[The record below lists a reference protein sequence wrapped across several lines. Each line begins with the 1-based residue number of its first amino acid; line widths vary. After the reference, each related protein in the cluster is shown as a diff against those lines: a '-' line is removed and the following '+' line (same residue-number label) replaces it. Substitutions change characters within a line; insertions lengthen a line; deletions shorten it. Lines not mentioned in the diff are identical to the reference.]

1 MLQNLYNINIIFNFI
16 PFIFN
21 YTILKIYNY
30 LLIISSNIKM
40 LKINHKSLEKIPKYN
55 FQYSFQLRPKTEL
68 IPLSRDKILSKFT
81 QEDLDSCWEA
91 LSINIIQNYQRGKG
105 TLIKGFGTFTF
116 KGTEINLEG
125 TTNEVFRDKKE
136 RKPIFLVSKEF
147 NENLK
152 TGEYTQQYGI
162 RYFTTK
168 ENKNIPISNINY
180 SEISFSLSMPKEKVF
195 ELIKHLIHYLSE
207 SITKKIFKNKVM
219 PGLGVLILKQNILAV
234 KFNKD
239 FENNIKCK
247 NAKLNKL
254 KSNISLDREI
264 SLNFKKDF
272 NIGNCPDIYNTSES
286 IKATNSLLTECRQDA
301 KRYLLNNYKIGILN
315 ANSFTIS
322 PSNKIFKNKRMN
334 EYFYRNAFFYSNDH
348 SFKLLNDS
356 RRKVLSLSKN
366 KLQKS
371 EKTPR
376 NSHAGQNPLVNLDD
390 MILKT
395 LSYFKGSMIKDSKDL
410 DVNKTGSISKE
421 DAVTMLM
428 KNIPD
433 IKQDLARQ
441 IVDHYFVT
449 DQIDYMRFI
458 ALLIKGS
465 NNCFLKKN
473 YYFDFTKFLISKS
486 IKNYSGNFSFSSKKK
501 NFSFKDIIKKQK
513 DKKIAIIHKADKEV
527 EKNKE
532 IEKQIKKNNEQK
544 EMFFADK
551 QKIIERNKKEI
562 LFITGLIP
570 EIKNK
575 YATFLDQNINSGELI
590 RILNKHD
597 LLYEKEKIDEILRFI
612 EVKDINNFCLR
623 EFINKI
629 QLCKLISTSIDRSE
643 FSVILNQ
650 IKDILYI
657 HGGAKFL
664 FNNDMNKKNT
674 IDSKTFIE
682 LLKDKSSLSVDKL
695 KNAFYYIVK
704 TNRDM
709 NINDYNEY
717 FVQKNLDSNIYE
729 ESYFINMMKKIIDEM
744 EGKFMTPSEYFDY
757 LLSFNIS
764 TQDKVIN
771 KLNWI
776 KYLQLQKFNFN
787 AEELDHF
794 FNWIDYKKD
803 NVIDLE
809 EFETKYQYTIKPLTT
824 MKNSIN
830 KNKLDI
836 EDLAHRMKIDMEEL
850 KELDYQTFLRN
861 LKKIDFTLP
870 ESFIKS
876 IFDEL
881 KQKDK
886 KSGKEYVESKKFL
899 DEINYIKPPQK
910 YQLFTQKYI
919 NTVRN
924 KTTYEDLKEQFEKYD
939 RDSLGRMTKLEF
951 VTAMSHFFPEFND
964 DDHMRFVRIMEV
976 IDKDNKIIYPEL
988 LNFIFY
994 YNVNKMNDHFTKIC
1008 EFLLKKLREEC
1019 DNDVEKLM
1027 YLIETGLYKKAKSL
1041 YKPKPLT
1048 FKQIENFLNKSNIQ
1062 IEKKV
1067 IMQLDLDSDGLF
1079 SYEDLY
1085 SILLRYRDTLYFK
1098 YYNNSNNPS
1107 INLFTKDVISQTKIN
1122 VICEKLLS
1130 YIKLKNITPLG
1141 LFKKF
1146 DKDNNGLI
1154 SNIEFNQGIKELLN
1168 INAALGDPF
1177 FAYLDYYN
1185 MGMIDFDTF
1194 MSRLNYL
1201 NENKLP
1207 ENDRK
1212 EENEIIKE
1220 IQNFILKNQSLSDN
1234 EIFQILDKDCDG
1246 LIKYNDLL
1254 NFIKNNLEMS
1264 EKEISKSKIER
1275 IMMTLSLTKNLQ
1287 IGFNDISEFIKI
1299 CKENKTSSNLTEI
1312 FKITANQ
1319 NLSQKKK
1326 NVNWINDIIVRFGM
1340 YVSEKYESIEEFFY
1354 DCVEPGN
1361 NKCKFSDFMKFHEN
1375 HYDLFNNGFH
1385 LSKDELL
1392 SIFTSLDSQKK
1403 NYLTLVDFQNKL
1415 QYFNFY
1421 KKMHFD
1427 IKDFFQTN
1435 FKNGI
1440 DAFKCFFKDINDKEN
1455 VRCFI
1460 SLKEIFDGFE
1470 SFFPK
1475 KYENNTILKYLHKY
1489 FNITLT
1495 DDEKIKEKEKKK
1507 DTIDFSEF
1515 NYIYFDKSEEN
1526 EVFIN
1531 NFYKDTKLIDNREN
1545 LTIKDNKKYYIE
1557 NNFYYSNGLHKN
1569 KNNPLST
1576 PFDGDPFLK
1585 FIRIINS
1592 SKYDI
1597 NSFFEEAIKENNNN
1611 PIVNKTKFRNIIK
1624 KLNIGLT
1631 NIELDCIV
1639 TKCSKEIGA
1648 DLGEKINLEK
1658 LQNIIKNE
1666 NNYSELSKGIKNVQD
1681 KISEIKALIYKF
1693 YSTPILCF
1701 KILDAEQ
1708 NGKIDFQK
1716 YRNLILDLYSKNEQ
1730 PVPNFA
1736 LIKNTFDTIDL
1747 RKDGMIDYIEWSKSF
1762 SMISGKLDL
1771 AFERYS
1777 NNINDLNIK
1786 NIKKEV
1792 NQLKQWENSDNIIQQ
1807 YFLIHKN
1814 RKLIKNKLMDN
1825 NLIIVKNGNKY
1836 VNSDILILLI
1846 KRMLPNCKLSHMQ
1859 WKMITNIGK
1868 RDNIDNL
1875 VCISEFFKLIEIATK
1890 QNYSKPYNS
1899 NNDFNKI
1906 YYGYF
1911 HSPHKTL
1918 NYSNNMDAKNN
1929 NSLYGN
1935 KTITIT
1941 SRLNSCDKI

>member
-1 MLQNLYNINIIFNFI
+1 
-16 PFIFN
+16 
-21 YTILKIYNY
+21 
-30 LLIISSNIKM
+30 M
-40 LKINHKSLEKIPKYN
+40 LKINHKSLDKNPKYN

-68 IPLSRDKILSKFT
+68 IPLSHDKILSKFT
-81 QEDLDSCWEA
+81 QDDLDSCWQS
-91 LSINIIQNYQRGKG
+91 LSISIIQNYQRGKG

-136 RKPIFLVSKEF
+136 RKPVFLVSKEF

-152 TGEYTQQYGI
+152 TGEYTNEYGI
-162 RYFTTK
+162 RYFNTK
-168 ENKNIPISNINY
+168 ENKNIPISSINY
-180 SEISFSLSMPKEKVF
+180 SEIAFSLSMSKEKVF
-195 ELIKHLIHYLSE
+195 ELIKHLIQYISD
-207 SITKKIFKNKVM
+207 SITKKKFKNKVM

-239 FENNIKCK
+239 FENNIKFK
-247 NAKLNKL
+247 NTKLNLL
-254 KSNISLDREI
+254 KSNLSLDREI
-264 SLNFKKDF
+264 SLNCDKELY
-272 NIGNCPDIYNTSES
+272 IGTCPNIYNTSES
-286 IKATNSLLTECRQDA
+286 IKATNSLVTECKQDA
-301 KRYLLNNYKIGILN
+301 KSYLANNYNIGILN
-315 ANSFTIS
+315 TNSVTLT
-322 PSNKIFKNKRMN
+322 PSNKFSEYKGTND
-334 EYFYRNAFFYSNDH
+334 YFYRNTFFRSKDH
-348 SFKLLNDS
+348 PFKFLNDS
-356 RRKVLSLSKN
+356 RRKILSLSRN
-366 KLQKS
+366 KLLKS

-376 NSHAGQNPLVNLDD
+376 NSQGQNPLLNLDN

-395 LSYFKGSMIKDSKDL
+395 LSYFKGTMIKDCKDL

-421 DAVTMLM
+421 DAITMLM

-433 IKQDLARQ
+433 ITKDLAQQ
-441 IVDHYFVT
+441 IIEHYFVT
-449 DQIDYMRFI
+449 DQIDYMRLI

-465 NNCFLKKN
+465 KNCFLRKK
-473 YYFDFTKFLISKS
+473 YYFNITKYLISKS
-486 IKNYSGNFSFSSKKK
+486 IKNNSSNNSFNNNSFSKKK
-501 NFSFKDIIKKQK
+501 NLNLKNVIKKQK
-513 DKKIAIIHKADKEV
+513 DKKIAIIHEAEKEV

-532 IEKQIKKNNEQK
+532 IEKQIKKDNEQK

-562 LFITGLIP
+562 LFISGLIP
-570 EIKNK
+570 EIKIK

-590 RILNKHD
+590 RILNKYD
-597 LLYEKEKIDEILRFI
+597 LLYEKEKIEEILKFI
-612 EVKDINNFCLR
+612 EVKDINTFCLR

-643 FSVILNQ
+643 FSIILNQ
-650 IKDILYI
+650 IKDIIYI

-674 IDSKTFIE
+674 IDLKTFIK

-704 TNRDM
+704 TSRDM
-709 NINDYNEY
+709 TIDDYNEY
-717 FVQKNLDSNIYE
+717 FVQKNRESNIYE
-729 ESYFINMMKKIIDEM
+729 EPYFIKMMKKIIAEM
-744 EGKFMTPSEYFDY
+744 EGKFMTPSEYFDF

-809 EFETKYQYTIKPLTT
+809 EFVTKYQYTLKPSTI
-824 MKNSIN
+824 MKNIIHN
-830 KNKLDI
+830 NKLDI
-836 EDLAHRMKIDMEEL
+836 EDLAHRMKISIEEL
-850 KELDYQTFLRN
+850 KKLDYQTFLRH
-861 LKKIDFTLP
+861 LQKIDFTLP
-870 ESFIKS
+870 ESFIRS

-886 KSGKEYVESKKFL
+886 ASGKEYVESKKFL
-899 DEINYIKPPQK
+899 DEINYVKPPEK
-910 YQLFTQKYI
+910 YQIFTQKYI
-919 NTVRN
+919 NTVRA
-924 KTTYEDLKEQFEKYD
+924 KITYEDLKEQFEKYD
-939 RDSLGRMTKLEF
+939 HGSLGRMTKLEF
-951 VTAMSHFFPEFND
+951 VTAMSHFFPEYND

-988 LNFIFY
+988 LNSIFY
-994 YNVNKMNDHFTKIC
+994 CNVNKMNDHFTKIC
-1008 EFLLKKLREEC
+1008 EFLLKKLKEEC
-1019 DNDVEKLM
+1019 DNDIEKLM
-1027 YLIETGLYKKAKSL
+1027 YLIETGLYKKTKSL
-1041 YKPKPLT
+1041 NKPKPLS
-1048 FKQIENFLNKSNIQ
+1048 FRQIENFLIKSNIK
-1062 IEKKV
+1062 IDKKV
-1067 IMQLDLDSDGLF
+1067 IMLLDLDSDGLF

-1098 YYNNSNNPS
+1098 YYNNSNNLD
-1107 INLFTKDVISQTKIN
+1107 INLFTKDVLSQAKIN

-1130 YIKLKNITPLG
+1130 YMKLKNITPFG

-1154 SNIEFNQGIKELLN
+1154 SNIEFNQGVKELLN

-1177 FAYLDYYN
+1177 FGYLDYYN
-1185 MGMIDFDTF
+1185 MGMIDFETF
-1194 MSRLNYL
+1194 ISRLNYL
-1201 NENKLP
+1201 NENKMP

-1212 EENEIIKE
+1212 DENEIIKK
-1220 IQNFILKNQSLSDN
+1220 IKKFILKNKSLSDN

-1246 LIKYNDLL
+1246 LINSKDLI
-1254 NFIKNNLEMS
+1254 NFIKDNLEMS
-1264 EKEISKSKIER
+1264 EKELSKSKIER

-1287 IGFNDISEFIKI
+1287 IGFNDITEFIKI
-1299 CKENKTSSNLTEI
+1299 CKENKISSNLTEI

-1326 NVNWINDIIVRFGM
+1326 NVDWINDIIVRFGM
-1340 YVSEKYESIEEFFY
+1340 FVSEKYESIEEFFY

-1361 NKCKFSDFMKFHEN
+1361 NKCTFSDFMKFHEN

-1440 DAFKCFFKDINDKEN
+1440 DAFKCFFKDIDNNEN

-1460 SLKEIFDGFE
+1460 SLKEFLDGFE

-1475 KYENNTILKYLHKY
+1475 KYENNTILKYLNKY
-1489 FNITLT
+1489 FSITLT
-1495 DDEKIKEKEKKK
+1495 NEEQNKDNNNEKKKEKDNGNNNDKGNKK

-1515 NYIYFDKSEEN
+1515 NYIYFDKCEEN

-1531 NFYKDTKLIDNREN
+1531 NFNKDSKLADNREK
-1545 LTIKDNKKYYIE
+1545 LTINNNKKYYIE
-1557 NNFYYSNGLHKN
+1557 NSFYYENELFKN
-1569 KNNPLST
+1569 KNKPLST

-1597 NSFFEEAIKENNNN
+1597 NSFYEEAIKENNNN

-1631 NIELDCIV
+1631 NIEIDCIV
-1639 TKCSKEIGA
+1639 EKCSKEIGT

-1681 KISEIKALIYKF
+1681 KISEIKTLIYKF

-1701 KILDAEQ
+1701 KILDVEQ

-1747 RKDGMIDYIEWSKSF
+1747 RKDGVIDYNEWSKSF

-1771 AFERYS
+1771 AFEKYS
-1777 NNINDLNIK
+1777 NDMNDLKYK
-1786 NIKKEV
+1786 NVKKQI
-1792 NQLKQWENSDNIIQQ
+1792 NQLRQWENSDSIIQQ
-1807 YFLIHKN
+1807 YLLIYKN
-1814 RKLIKNKLMDN
+1814 RKQIKNKLLDN
-1825 NLIIVKNGNKY
+1825 NLVIVKNGNQY
-1836 VNSDILILLI
+1836 VNSDTLILLI
-1846 KRMLPNCKLSHMQ
+1846 KRMLPNCKLSHLQ

-1868 RDNIDNL
+1868 RVNIDNL
-1875 VCISEFFKLIEIATK
+1875 VCISEFFKLIEIAIK
-1890 QNYSKPYNS
+1890 KNYIKPYNS
-1899 NNDFNKI
+1899 SNDFKKI

-1918 NYSNNMDAKNN
+1918 NYSNNTDIKNS
-1929 NSLYGN
+1929 NSLLAN
-1935 KTITIT
+1935 KTLT
-1941 SRLNSCDKI
+1941 SRFNSRDKI

>member
-1 MLQNLYNINIIFNFI
+1 
-16 PFIFN
+16 
-21 YTILKIYNY
+21 
-30 LLIISSNIKM
+30 M
-40 LKINHKSLEKIPKYN
+40 LKINHKSLEKNPKYN
-55 FQYSFQLRPKTEL
+55 FQYSFQLKPKTEL

-81 QEDLDSCWEA
+81 QDELDSCWES

-136 RKPIFLVSKEF
+136 RKPVFLVSKEF

-152 TGEYTQQYGI
+152 TGEYTQEYGI

-168 ENKNIPISNINY
+168 ENKNIPISSINF
-180 SEISFSLSMPKEKVF
+180 SEIAFSLSMSKEKVF
-195 ELIKHLIHYLSE
+195 ELIKHLIQYMSE
-207 SITKKIFKNKVM
+207 SITKKKFKNKVM

-239 FENNIKCK
+239 FENNIKLK
-247 NAKLNKL
+247 NAKLNLL
-254 KSNISLDREI
+254 KSNLSLDREI
-264 SLNFKKDF
+264 SLNYDKELY
-272 NIGNCPDIYNTSES
+272 IGTCPNIYNASES
-286 IKATNSLLTECRQDA
+286 IKATNSLLTECKQDA
-301 KRYLLNNYKIGILN
+301 KSYLANNYNIGILN
-315 ANSFTIS
+315 TNSVTIT
-322 PSNKIFKNKRMN
+322 PSSKISENKGIND
-334 EYFYRNAFFYSNDH
+334 YFYRNTFFRSKDH
-348 SFKLLNDS
+348 PFKFLNDS
-356 RRKVLSLSKN
+356 RRKILSLSRN
-366 KLQKS
+366 KLLKS

-376 NSHAGQNPLVNLDD
+376 SSQGQNPLFNLDD

-421 DAVTMLM
+421 DAITMLM

-433 IKQDLARQ
+433 ITQDLARQ
-441 IVDHYFVT
+441 IVEHYFVT

-465 NNCFLKKN
+465 KNCFLKKK
-473 YYFDFTKFLISKS
+473 YYFNITKYLISKS
-486 IKNYSGNFSFSSKKK
+486 IKNNSGNNSFNNNSFSSKKK
-501 NFSFKDIIKKQK
+501 NLNLKNVIKKQK
-513 DKKIAIIHKADKEV
+513 DKKIAIIHEAEKEV

-532 IEKQIKKNNEQK
+532 IEKQIKKDNEQK

-551 QKIIERNKKEI
+551 QKIIEKNKKEI
-562 LFITGLIP
+562 LFISGLIP
-570 EIKNK
+570 EIKIK

-590 RILNKHD
+590 RSLNKYD
-597 LLYEKEKIDEILRFI
+597 LLYEKEKIEEILRFI
-612 EVKDINNFCLR
+612 EVKDINTFCLR

-650 IKDILYI
+650 IKDIIYI

-674 IDSKTFIE
+674 IDLKTFIK

-704 TNRDM
+704 TSRDM

-717 FVQKNLDSNIYE
+717 FVQKNRDSNIYE
-729 ESYFINMMKKIIDEM
+729 EPYFINMMKKIIVEM
-744 EGKFMTPSEYFDY
+744 EGKFMTPSEYFDF

-764 TQDKVIN
+764 TQDKVIS

-824 MKNSIN
+824 MKNIIHN
-830 KNKLDI
+830 NKLDI
-836 EDLAHRMKIDMEEL
+836 EDLAHRMKINMEEI
-850 KELDYQTFLRN
+850 KKLDYQSFLRH
-861 LKKIDFTLP
+861 LQKIDFTLP
-870 ESFIKS
+870 ESFIRS

-899 DEINYIKPPQK
+899 DEINYVKPAEK
-910 YQLFTQKYI
+910 YQIFTQKYI
-919 NTVRN
+919 NTVRT

-939 RDSLGRMTKLEF
+939 HGSLGRMTKLEF
-951 VTAMSHFFPEFND
+951 VTAMTHIVPEYND

-976 IDKDNKIIYPEL
+976 IDKDNKVMYPEL
-988 LNFIFY
+988 LNSIFY
-994 YNVNKMNDHFTKIC
+994 CNVNKMNDHFTKIC
-1008 EFLLKKLREEC
+1008 EFLLKKLKEEC

-1027 YLIETGLYKKAKSL
+1027 YLIETGMYKKTKSL
-1041 YKPKPLT
+1041 NKPKPLT
-1048 FKQIENFLNKSNIQ
+1048 FKQIENFLIKSNIQ
-1062 IEKKV
+1062 LDKKV

-1107 INLFTKDVISQTKIN
+1107 VNLFTKDALSQGKIN

-1130 YIKLKNITPLG
+1130 YMKMKNITPFG

-1194 MSRLNYL
+1194 ISRLNYL
-1201 NENKLP
+1201 NENKMP

-1212 EENEIIKE
+1212 EENEIIQK
-1220 IQNFILKNQSLSDN
+1220 IKKFISKNKSLSDN

-1246 LIKYNDLL
+1246 LINSNDLI
-1254 NFIKNNLEMS
+1254 NFIKYNLEMS
-1264 EKEISKSKIER
+1264 EKELSKSKIER

-1287 IGFNDISEFIKI
+1287 IGFNDITEFIKI
-1299 CKENKTSSNLTEI
+1299 CKENKASSNLTEI

-1326 NVNWINDIIVRFGM
+1326 NVDWINDIIVRFGM
-1340 YVSEKYESIEEFFY
+1340 FVSEKYESIEEFFY

-1361 NKCKFSDFMKFHEN
+1361 NKCTFSDFMKFHEN

-1435 FKNGI
+1435 FKNGV
-1440 DAFKCFFKDINDKEN
+1440 DAFKCFFKDISNIEN

-1460 SLKEIFDGFE
+1460 SLKEFFDGFE

-1475 KYENNTILKYLHKY
+1475 KYENNTILKYLNKY
-1489 FNITLT
+1489 FNITLI
-1495 DDEKIKEKEKKK
+1495 DDEKDKDNDKEKEKEKEKEKDNGNGKGNKK

-1531 NFYKDTKLIDNREN
+1531 NFNKDTKLADNREKLIIN
-1545 LTIKDNKKYYIE
+1545 ENKKYYIE
-1557 NNFYYSNGLHKN
+1557 NNFYYDNELFKN
-1569 KNNPLST
+1569 KSKPLST

-1597 NSFFEEAIKENNNN
+1597 NSFFEEAIKENDNN
-1611 PIVNKTKFRNIIK
+1611 PIVNKVKFRNIIK

-1666 NNYSELSKGIKNVQD
+1666 NNYSELSKGIRNVQD
-1681 KISEIKALIYKF
+1681 KISEIKTLIYKF

-1701 KILDAEQ
+1701 KILDVEQ

-1716 YRNLILDLYSKNEQ
+1716 YRNLILDLYNKNEQ

-1747 RKDGMIDYIEWSKSF
+1747 RKDGMIDYNEWSKSF

-1771 AFERYS
+1771 AFEKYS
-1777 NNINDLNIK
+1777 NNMNDLKYK

-1807 YFLIHKN
+1807 YLLIYKN
-1814 RKLIKNKLMDN
+1814 RKQIKNKLLDN
-1825 NLIIVKNGNKY
+1825 NLVIVRNGNQY
-1836 VNSDILILLI
+1836 VNSDTLILLI
-1846 KRMLPNCKLSHMQ
+1846 KRMLPNCKLSHLQ

-1868 RDNIDNL
+1868 RVNIDNL

-1890 QNYSKPYNS
+1890 KNYLKPYNS
-1899 NNDFNKI
+1899 SNDFKKI

-1911 HSPHKTL
+1911 HSPHKKL
-1918 NYSNNMDAKNN
+1918 NYSNNIDVLNS
-1929 NSLYGN
+1929 NSLIGN
-1935 KTITIT
+1935 KTLT
-1941 SRLNSCDKI
+1941 SRFNSRDKI